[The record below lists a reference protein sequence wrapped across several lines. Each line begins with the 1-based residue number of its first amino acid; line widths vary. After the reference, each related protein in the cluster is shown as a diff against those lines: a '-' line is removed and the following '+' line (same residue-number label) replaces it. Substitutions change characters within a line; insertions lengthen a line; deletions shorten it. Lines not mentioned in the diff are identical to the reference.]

1 MLASNSGVPGVF
13 VAEKKARSKEAPWK
27 SIRPLGLLTAVAV
40 LFLNAAVAPGC
51 AAQEQAVSAQEV
63 QQLRKDVN
71 DLQETVK
78 RLEAL
83 LEARTPNAGAQPPP
97 TNPSATA
104 TPPSNTPLAGTGV
117 HPSAPAENTEAQ
129 ASKPTTRETG
139 LPQYTGRSTDAS
151 VAMATKANG
160 GDLSGAGNL
169 LRTDRVAV
177 GGYGDF
183 QFRTPSLNE
192 RADGGGTST
201 FQSTRF
207 VLGVA
212 AVLSQKQNI
221 TLNSE
226 IEYELGAHEIDVEQA
241 FLGWRVKPEFDFRA
255 GIIVPPIGR
264 FNTYHDSNLN
274 ILTLRPLI
282 NQYIVPTAYRD
293 AGVGVRGV
301 FRLPKEMKLSY
312 EADVVNGFQATNAD
326 GEATPFSRIYGQSS
340 AAEPGSIAFQAM
352 RNSKAVTGRI
362 GFSPILGLEF
372 GLSTYAGTFTNQ
384 DDPKKSATIVF
395 LDASYQRGPFVLNGE
410 YGRSNIV
417 GTGIA
422 RESAPPPVVNPNDPV
437 SIAAL
442 GNYVAQTSPG
452 QDGFYVES
460 GYKFFRGIFRNREKF
475 DEGAYLMP
483 VVRFEAVRR
492 DRTLS
497 DFYLNESRSTLG
509 LNVAPSPSVIFK
521 LNYIFNHTFGK
532 IPNLPGSVNGGEF
545 GVDPLP
551 FRDYGKNGFT
561 GSVAYVF

>member
-1 MLASNSGVPGVF
+1 MPASNCSAAALF
-13 VAEKKARSKEAPWK
+13 VAEEKASRKAWIEPRKRTLA
-27 SIRPLGLLTAVAV
+27 RVALLVGALLPA
-40 LFLNAAVAPGC
+40 GIC
-51 AAQEQAVSAQEV
+51 GAQEQAASAKEVEQLRQEV
-63 QQLRKDVN
+63 SDLRAS
-71 DLQETVK
+71 VK

-83 LEARTPNAGAQPPP
+83 LTGRAANA
-97 TNPSATA
+97 A
-104 TPPSNTPLAGTGV
+104 TPASGAVEAVQPNPVTPVQPNSDSANGVTKSNEQGAANDGI
-117 HPSAPAENTEAQ
+117 A
-129 ASKPTTRETG
+129 
-139 LPQYTGRSTDAS
+139 QYTGRTTDPN
-151 VAMATKANG
+151 VAIATKEHG

-169 LRTDRVAV
+169 LRTERVAL

-192 RADGGGTST
+192 RADGGGSYT

-207 VLGVA
+207 VLGLA

-241 FLGWRVKPEFDFRA
+241 FLSWRVKPEFDFRA

-282 NQYIVPTAYRD
+282 NQFIVPTAYRD

-301 FRLPKEMKLSY
+301 IRLPREMKLSY
-312 EADVVNGFQATNAD
+312 EADVVNGFQAKNAD
-326 GEATPFSRIYGQSS
+326 GETTPFSRLYGQSS
-340 AAEPGSIAFQAM
+340 AAEPGAIAFQAT
-352 RNSKAVTGRI
+352 RNTKAVVARI

-372 GLSTYAGTFTNQ
+372 GVSTYAGTFTNQ

-395 LDASYQRGPFVLNGE
+395 VDGSYQRGPFVLNGE

-417 GTGIA
+417 GAGIKRRSA
-422 RESAPPPVVNPNDPV
+422 APPAIDPNDPLTV
-437 SIAAL
+437 AAL
-442 GNYVAQTSPG
+442 ANYVAQTSPG

-460 GYKFFRGIFRNREKF
+460 GYKFFRGIFKNRDKF
-475 DEGAYLMP
+475 DEGSYLMP
-483 VVRFEAVRR
+483 VVRFETIRR

-497 DFYLNESRSTLG
+497 DFYLNQSRSTIG

-521 LNYIFNHTFGK
+521 LNYVLNNTFGK
-532 IPNLPGSVNGGEF
+532 VPSGPGTINGGEF
-545 GVDPLP
+545 GVDPIP
-551 FRDYGKNGFT
+551 FRDYGKNGFA
-561 GSVAYVF
+561 GSLAYVF

>member
-1 MLASNSGVPGVF
+1 MP
-13 VAEKKARSKEAPWK
+13 ARNC
-27 SIRPLGLLTAVAV
+27 
-40 LFLNAAVAPGC
+40 NAASVVGSRKKESRQSKLKSSGWLLRALLVC
-51 AAQEQAVSAQEV
+51 AVGLGAEINAQAQEPAATKDEVRQLRQEV
-63 QQLRKDVN
+63 N
-71 DLQETVK
+71 ELQASVK

-83 LEARTPNAGAQPPP
+83 LTAKIANPAGAAPAESAQTAPAGAQP
-97 TNPSATA
+97 SAA
-104 TPPSNTPLAGTGV
+104 S
-117 HPSAPAENTEAQ
+117 SAPASREKPAQ
-129 ASKPTTRETG
+129 EVG
-139 LPQYTGRSTDAS
+139 IDQYTGRTTDAN
-151 VAMATKANG
+151 VAMATKEHG

-169 LRTDRVAV
+169 LRTERVAV

-183 QFRTPSLNE
+183 QFRTPGLNE
-192 RADGGGTST
+192 RADGGGSDT

-207 VLGVA
+207 VLGIA

-241 FLGWRVKPEFDFRA
+241 FLSWRVKPELDFRA

-264 FNTYHDSNLN
+264 FNTFHDSNLN

-301 FRLPKEMKLSY
+301 FRLPHEMKLSY
-312 EADVVNGFQATNAD
+312 EADVVNGFQAANDD

-340 AAEPGSIAFQAM
+340 AAEPVSIAFQAT
-352 RNSKAVTGRI
+352 RNSKAVAGRI

-372 GLSTYAGTFTNQ
+372 GVSTYAGTFTNQ
-384 DDPKKSATIVF
+384 DEPRKSATIVF
-395 LDASYQRGPFVLNGE
+395 FDASYQHGPFVLNGE

-417 GTGIA
+417 GAGIA
-422 RESAPPPVVNPNDPV
+422 RKSLPPPAFNPNDPLSV
-437 SIAAL
+437 AAL
-442 GNYVAQTSPG
+442 GAYVAQTSPG

-483 VVRFEAVRR
+483 VVRFEAIRR

-497 DFYLNESRSTLG
+497 DFYLNESRSTVG

-521 LNYIFNHTFGK
+521 LNYVFNHTFGK
-532 IPNLPGSVNGGEF
+532 VPNLPGTINGGEF

>member
-1 MLASNSGVPGVF
+1 MLARNCSAAGVF
-13 VAEKKARSKEAPWK
+13 VAEKEGRRKGWAHMCWAR
-27 SIRPLGLLTAVAV
+27 LLRILA
-40 LFLNAAVAPGC
+40 AAVVLAVCVSTVPGG
-51 AAQEQAVSAQEV
+51 AAQEQAASAEEV
-63 QQLRKDVN
+63 QQLRKDVS
-71 DLQETVK
+71 DLREAVK

-83 LEARTPNAGAQPPP
+83 LEARSG
-97 TNPSATA
+97 SATA
-104 TPPSNTPLAGTGV
+104 PAPAA
-117 HPSAPAENTEAQ
+117 PSAQPSVAAGVQPTSEAAEPAVQ
-129 ASKPTTRETG
+129 ASKPTPESG
-139 LPQYTGRSTDAS
+139 FPQYTGRSTDPS
-151 VAMATKANG
+151 VAMATKAQG

-169 LRTDRVAV
+169 LRTDRIAV

-192 RADGGGTST
+192 RADGGGSDT

-226 IEYELGAHEIDVEQA
+226 IEYELGSHEIDIEQA
-241 FLGWRVKPEFDFRA
+241 FVSWRVKPEFDFRA

-282 NQYIVPTAYRD
+282 NQFIVPTAYRD
-293 AGVGVRGV
+293 AGLGVRGV
-301 FRLPKEMKLSY
+301 FRLPHEMKLSY

-326 GEATPFSRIYGQSS
+326 GEATPFSRLYGQAS
-340 AAEPGSIAFQAM
+340 AAEPGSIAFQAT
-352 RNSKAVTGRI
+352 RNSKAVAGRV

-395 LDASYQRGPFVLNGE
+395 FDASYQRGPFVLNGE

-417 GTGIA
+417 GAGIA
-422 RESAPPPVVNPNDPV
+422 RQSAAPPVVDPNNPL

-442 GNYVAQTSPG
+442 GNYVAQTTPG
-452 QDGFYVES
+452 QDGLYVES

-483 VVRFEAVRR
+483 VVRFEALRR

-497 DFYLNESRSTLG
+497 NFFLNQSRATFG
-509 LNVAPSPSVIFK
+509 FNVAPSPSVIFK
-521 LNYIFNHTFGK
+521 LNYALNHTFGK
-532 IPNLPGSVNGGEF
+532 VPDVPGAINGGAF
-545 GVDPLP
+545 GVDPIP

>member
-1 MLASNSGVPGVF
+1 MPARNCDAASVVGIQEKESSRKKTGRWRALVGVSVCVIFLAG
-13 VAEKKARSKEAPWK
+13 ARLAQ
-27 SIRPLGLLTAVAV
+27 
-40 LFLNAAVAPGC
+40 
-51 AAQEQAVSAQEV
+51 AQESAATESEV
-63 QQLRKDVN
+63 QQLRQEVSE
-71 DLQETVK
+71 LQASVK

-83 LEARTPNAGAQPPP
+83 LQGRALGTEKAANQESPETA
-97 TNPSATA
+97 SVATA
-104 TPPSNTPLAGTGV
+104 
-117 HPSAPAENTEAQ
+117 SAQKTAMNSTA
-129 ASKPTTRETG
+129 KLKTKDVETG
-139 LPQYTGRSTDAS
+139 IDQYTGRTSDPS
-151 VAMATKANG
+151 VAMATKEHG

-169 LRTDRVAV
+169 LRTERVAV

-183 QFRTPSLNE
+183 QFRTPGLNE
-192 RADGGGTST
+192 RADGGGSDT

-207 VLGVA
+207 VLGIA

-241 FLGWRVKPEFDFRA
+241 FLSWRIKPEFDFRA

-264 FNTYHDSNLN
+264 FNTFHDSNLN

-293 AGVGVRGV
+293 AGIGVRGV
-301 FRLPKEMKLSY
+301 FRLPHEMKLSY
-312 EADVVNGFQATNAD
+312 EADVVNGFQATNDD

-340 AAEPGSIAFQAM
+340 AAEPVSIAFQAT
-352 RNSKAVTGRI
+352 RNSKAVAGRI

-372 GLSTYAGTFTNQ
+372 GVSTYAGTFTNQ
-384 DDPKKSATIVF
+384 DDPKKSSTIVF
-395 LDASYQRGPFVLNGE
+395 FDASYQRGPFVLNGE

-417 GTGIA
+417 GAGIE
-422 RESAPPPVVNPNDPV
+422 RKSLPPPVANPNDPLT
-437 SIAAL
+437 IAAL

-460 GYKFFRGIFRNREKF
+460 GYKFFRGIFKNREKF

-521 LNYIFNHTFGK
+521 LNYVFNHTFGRV
-532 IPNLPGSVNGGEF
+532 PNIAGAINGGEF

>member
-1 MLASNSGVPGVF
+1 MLARNCCVPGLL
-13 VAEKKARSKEAPWK
+13 VAEKVASGKGRQRRSEQ
-27 SIRPLGLLTAVAV
+27 ILCRLAVATTLV
-40 LFLNAAVAPGC
+40 LSVAMAPGSV
-51 AAQEQAVSAQEV
+51 AQEQPASAQEV

-71 DLQETVK
+71 DLRETVK

-83 LEARTPNAGAQPPP
+83 LEARSTVPAQPAATNTAATAATPTSAARVNAGVQ
-97 TNPSATA
+97 PSATEY
-104 TPPSNTPLAGTGV
+104 
-117 HPSAPAENTEAQ
+117 AESQGKKTAE
-129 ASKPTTRETG
+129 TTG
-139 LPQYTGRSTDAS
+139 LPQYTARPTDPNL
-151 VAMATKANG
+151 AMATKANG
-160 GDLSGAGNL
+160 GDLSGAGDL
-169 LRTDRVAV
+169 LRTERVAV

-207 VLGVA
+207 VLGIA

-241 FLGWRVKPEFDFRA
+241 FLSWRVRPEFDFRA

-293 AGVGVRGV
+293 AGLGVRGV
-301 FRLPKEMKLSY
+301 FRLPHEMRLSY
-312 EADVVNGFQATNAD
+312 EADVVNGFQAANDD

-340 AAEPGSIAFQAM
+340 AAEPVSIAFQAT
-352 RNSKAVTGRI
+352 RNTKAVAGRV

-384 DDPKKSATIVF
+384 DDPKRSATIVF
-395 LDASYQRGPFVLNGE
+395 FDASYQRGPFVLNGE

-417 GTGIA
+417 GAGIA
-422 RESAPPPVVNPNDPV
+422 RQSAPPPVLNPNDPLSV
-437 SIAAL
+437 TAL

-497 DFYLNESRSTLG
+497 DFYLNQSRATLG
-509 LNVAPSPSVIFK
+509 LNVAPSSSVIFK
-521 LNYIFNHTFGK
+521 LNYVLNHTFGK
-532 IPNLPGSVNGGEF
+532 VPDVRGAINGGEF
-545 GVDPLP
+545 GVDPIP

>member
-1 MLASNSGVPGVF
+1 MLARNCNGAGVF
-13 VAEKKARSKEAPWK
+13 VAEKKRCRKGRRRMWS
-27 SIRPLGLLTAVAV
+27 PLFRILTVAV
-40 LFLNAAVAPGC
+40 LVPAGATFAPSGVAQDQAA
-51 AAQEQAVSAQEV
+51 SAHEV

-71 DLQETVK
+71 DLRETVK

-83 LEARTPNAGAQPPP
+83 LEARTPNA
-97 TNPSATA
+97 A
-104 TPPSNTPLAGTGV
+104 TPAPPAVAPNVQMAPSSLVQPTPEAAALAGL
-117 HPSAPAENTEAQ
+117 
-129 ASKPTTRETG
+129 ASKPTAESG
-139 LPQYTGRSTDAS
+139 IPQYTGRTTDPN
-151 VAMATKANG
+151 VAMPTKAQG

-192 RADGGGTST
+192 RADGGGSDT

-241 FLGWRVKPEFDFRA
+241 FLSWRVRPEFDFRA
-255 GIIVPPIGR
+255 GIIVPPIGH

-282 NQYIVPTAYRD
+282 NQFIVPTAYRD
-293 AGVGVRGV
+293 AGLGIRGV
-301 FRLPKEMKLSY
+301 FRLPHEMKLSY
-312 EADVVNGFQATNAD
+312 EADVVNGFQATNDD
-326 GEATPFSRIYGQSS
+326 GEATPFSRLYGQAS
-340 AAEPGSIAFQAM
+340 AAEPVSIAFQAT
-352 RNSKAVTGRI
+352 RNSKAVAGRV
-362 GFSPILGLEF
+362 GFSPVLGLEF

-395 LDASYQRGPFVLNGE
+395 FDASYQRGPFMLNAE

-417 GTGIA
+417 GAGIA
-422 RESAPPPVVNPNDPV
+422 RQSAAPPLLNPNDPL

-442 GNYVAQTSPG
+442 GNYVAQTTPG

-483 VVRFEAVRR
+483 VVRFEALRR

-497 DFYLNESRSTLG
+497 NFFLNQSRATFG
-509 LNVAPSPSVIFK
+509 FNVAPSPSVIFK
-521 LNYIFNHTFGK
+521 LNYVLNHTFGK
-532 IPNLPGSVNGGEF
+532 VPDVPGAINGGEF
-545 GVDPLP
+545 GVDPIP
-551 FRDYGKNGFT
+551 FRDYAKNGFT

>member
-1 MLASNSGVPGVF
+1 MASRNCSGVSVVGS
-13 VAEKKARSKEAPWK
+13 KKKE
-27 SIRPLGLLTAVAV
+27 RPHAGSTRKAWLRRATLVCAGA
-40 LFLNAAVAPGC
+40 LFAGAITQ
-51 AAQEQAVSAQEV
+51 AQESPATENEV
-63 QQLRKDVN
+63 KQLRAEVSE
-71 DLQETVK
+71 LQASVK

-83 LEARTPNAGAQPPP
+83 LTKYVTNEPAVAPTAESLVTATAAAQPS
-97 TNPSATA
+97 SAVPIQA
-104 TPPSNTPLAGTGV
+104 KAESRTGEV
-117 HPSAPAENTEAQ
+117 
-129 ASKPTTRETG
+129 G
-139 LPQYTGRSTDAS
+139 IDQYTGRTTDAS
-151 VAMATKANG
+151 VAMATKEHG

-183 QFRTPSLNE
+183 QFRTPALNE
-192 RADGGGTST
+192 RADGGGSDT

-207 VLGVA
+207 VLGIA

-226 IEYELGAHEIDVEQA
+226 IEYELGASEIDVEQA
-241 FLGWRVKPEFDFRA
+241 FLSWRVKPEFDFRA

-264 FNTYHDSNLN
+264 FNTFHDSNLN

-293 AGVGVRGV
+293 AGIGVRGV
-301 FRLPKEMKLSY
+301 FHLPHEMKLSY
-312 EADVVNGFQATNAD
+312 EADVVNGFQASNAD

-340 AAEPGSIAFQAM
+340 AAEPVSIAFQAT
-352 RNSKAVTGRI
+352 RNSKAVAGRI

-372 GLSTYAGTFTNQ
+372 GVSTYAGTFTNQ
-384 DDPKKSATIVF
+384 DDPKKSATILF
-395 LDASYQRGPFVLNGE
+395 FDASYQRGPFVLNGE

-417 GTGIA
+417 GAGIA
-422 RESAPPPVVNPNDPV
+422 RKSLPPPAFNSSDPL

-492 DRTLS
+492 DRTLTN
-497 DFYLNESRSTLG
+497 FYLNESRAALG
-509 LNVAPSPSVIFK
+509 MNVAPSPSVIFK
-521 LNYIFNHTFGK
+521 LNYVFNHTFGQVPK
-532 IPNLPGSVNGGEF
+532 VPGSIDGGEF

>member
-1 MLASNSGVPGVF
+1 MLARNCCVSGLF
-13 VAEKKARSKEAPWK
+13 VAEKRKSGKE
-27 SIRPLGLLTAVAV
+27 SHRPGVRLFCLLAVSAIFV
-40 LFLNAAVAPGC
+40 LSVIVAPGS
-51 AAQEQAVSAQEV
+51 AAQERAASAQEV

-71 DLQETVK
+71 DLRETVK

-83 LEARTPNAGAQPPP
+83 LESRSAPPPAQPPAASNP
-97 TNPSATA
+97 TAVLPPPAGAATA
-104 TPPSNTPLAGTGV
+104 AARPSQ
-117 HPSAPAENTEAQ
+117 PAENTELQ
-129 ASKPTTRETG
+129 AGKPATQESA
-139 LPQYTGRSTDAS
+139 LPQYTARSTDPS

-169 LRTDRVAV
+169 LRTERVAI

-226 IEYELGAHEIDVEQA
+226 IEYELGSHEIDVEQA
-241 FLGWRVKPEFDFRA
+241 FLSWRVRPEFDFRA

-293 AGVGVRGV
+293 AGLGARGV
-301 FRLPKEMKLSY
+301 LRLPREMKLSY
-312 EADVVNGFQATNAD
+312 EADVVNGFQAANDD

-340 AAEPGSIAFQAM
+340 AAEPGSIAFQAT
-352 RNSKAVTGRI
+352 RNTKAVAGRV

-372 GLSTYAGTFTNQ
+372 GFSTYAGTFTNQ
-384 DDPKKSATIVF
+384 DDPKKSATILF
-395 LDASYQRGPFVLNGE
+395 FDASYQYGPFVLNGE

-417 GTGIA
+417 GAGIA
-422 RESAPPPVVNPNDPV
+422 RQSAPPPVVNPNDPL

-460 GYKFFRGIFRNREKF
+460 GYKFFRGIFHNREKF

-483 VVRFEAVRR
+483 VARFEAIRR
-492 DRTLS
+492 DKTLFN
-497 DFYLNESRSTLG
+497 FYLNQSRVTLG
-509 LNVAPSPSVIFK
+509 LNVAPSPGVIFK
-521 LNYIFNHTFGK
+521 LNYVLNHTFGK
-532 IPNLPGSVNGGEF
+532 VPNVSGAINGGEF
-545 GVDPLP
+545 GVDPIP